1 MLTTVTNPFLADRV
15 ALKAFV
21 QQEMKR
27 MKARSIRDFATMT
40 GISHITIGRM
50 LNMTTEPTID
60 TILKLAKNTGTD
72 PAILIKIVYPLLSSS
87 GNPEALLLAHRIGQL
102 PRAQIR
108 LIDAFIMTL
117 LREQDDD
124 ELK

>member
-1 MLTTVTNPFLADRV
+1 MLTTVANPFLADRV

-72 PAILIKIVYPLLSSS
+72 PAILIKIVYPLLSSG